1 MSATFTNYLSY
12 PLMAAL
18 VVVGL
23 LGSPTHAAASPV
35 GFYAE
40 AELGYGYA
48 NLRQF
53 RHTNFLP
60 EVVTLEGSGYTGSAA
75 AGVTISIGAIGA
87 RYAHAR
93 YEDFALNTFS
103 LEGEL
108 RATAGPVRPFARLL
122 IGVGWLGEMNAADI
136 PNAISGEM
144 DVYGWALGL
153 GLGLDIA
160 LADAISLGAGA
171 EVSMLNLTRQ
181 EIGLNCTGCGSV
193 EVGEDGDALGLQ
205 VRATLRLSLRL

>member
-1 MSATFTNYLSY
+1 MSAIFTRFQTVRL
-12 PLMAAL
+12 LAAL
-18 VVVGL
+18 GVIGL
-23 LGSPTHAAASPV
+23 LCAPAPADASPV
-35 GFYAE
+35 GFYTE
-40 AELGYGYA
+40 AEIGYGYA

-60 EVVTLEGSGYTGSAA
+60 EIVALEGSGYTGSAA

-87 RYAHAR
+87 RFAHAR

-122 IGVGWLGEMNAADI
+122 VGVGWLGEMNISDI
-136 PNAISGEM
+136 PSAISGEM

-153 GLGLDIA
+153 GVGLDIA
-160 LADAISLGAGA
+160 LAEAISLGAGA
-171 EVSMLNLTRQ
+171 EVSLLNLTRQ
-181 EIGLNCTGCGSV
+181 EIGLNCAGCGSI